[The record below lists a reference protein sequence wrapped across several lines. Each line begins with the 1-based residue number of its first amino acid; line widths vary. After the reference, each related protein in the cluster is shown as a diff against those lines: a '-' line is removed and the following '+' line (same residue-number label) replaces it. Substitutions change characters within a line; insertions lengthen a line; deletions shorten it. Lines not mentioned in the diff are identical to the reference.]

1 MRLLRFLPA
10 ALLVAALLVA
20 AGCGGGTKKVPTDSV
35 AVVGSDTITKSEFNF
50 LIDGAKSQAQ
60 ASKATFP
67 KPGTTDY
74 KTLQDKAMAYLVQE
88 SELEQKAKDL
98 GIVITDADVNKQIK
112 QIKQQYFGGNE
123 KAFQAQLK
131 QQGFTLELLKVYQRG
146 NLLSDKLYKKITG
159 GVKVS
164 DADVQKYYTENKA
177 QYASLAS
184 RDVRHILVSSK
195 KQADSLEAQLK
206 SGADFAKLAKKY
218 SKDTT
223 SAVKGGELTIEK
235 GKTVPEF
242 DKAAF
247 ALKTKEISPP
257 VHTQYGWH
265 IIQALGDVKP
275 ASTQPLSAVK
285 ETIRQNLLQQKKT
298 DAFQKWIDGVKSD
311 YAKKVRYQ
319 TGYVPSTTATSASTT
334 DTTATSTN
342 G

>member
-1 MRLLRFLPA
+1 MRLLRFLPVALLA
-10 ALLVAALLVA
+10 ALLLVA
-20 AGCGGGTKKVPTDSV
+20 AGCGGGSKSVPSDSV
-35 AVVGSDTITKSEFNF
+35 AVVGSDPITKSEFNF
-50 LIDGAKSQAQ
+50 LIAGAKSQAE

-67 KPGTTDY
+67 KPGTTEY

-88 SELEQKAKDL
+88 KELEQKGKDI
-98 GIVITDADVNKQIK
+98 GIQVTDADVTKQIK
-112 QIKQQYFGGNE
+112 QIKQQYFQGNE

-131 QQGFTLELLKVYQRG
+131 QQGFTLPLLEVYQRG

-159 GVKVS
+159 DVKVS
-164 DADVQKYYTENKA
+164 DADIQKYYNENKA

-242 DKAAF
+242 DKEAF
-247 ALKTKEISPP
+247 LLKTKEISPP

-265 IIQALGDVKP
+265 IIQALSAVKP

-298 DAFQKWIDGVKSD
+298 DAFQKWLDGVKAD

-319 TGYVPSTTATSASTT
+319 TGYVPSSTATTAQ
-334 DTTATSTN
+334 TTAGTTT

>member
-1 MRLLRFLPA
+1 MRFLRFLPA
-10 ALLVAALLVA
+10 LLILSLGLAA
-20 AGCGGGTKKVPTDSV
+20 AGCGSGTKKVPTDSV
-35 AVVGSDTITKSEFNF
+35 AVVGSDSITKSEFNF
-50 LIDGAKSQAQ
+50 LLDGAKSQAT
-60 ASKATFP
+60 AAKATFP
-67 KPGTTDY
+67 KPGTTEY

-88 SELEQKAKDL
+88 KELEQQGKGM
-98 GIVITDADVNKQIK
+98 GIEVTNADVTKQIA

-131 QQGFTLELLKVYQRG
+131 QQGFTLPLLELYQRG
-146 NLLSDKLYKKITG
+146 NLLSDKLYKKVTG
-159 GVKVS
+159 TVKVS
-164 DADVQKYYTENKA
+164 DAEITKYYNANKT

-195 KQADSLEAQLK
+195 KQADSLESQLK
-206 SGADFAKLAKKY
+206 AGGDFAKLAKKF

-223 SAVKGGELTIEK
+223 SAVNGGKLTVEK

-242 DKAAF
+242 DKEAF
-247 ALKTKEISPP
+247 ALKTNEISPP

-265 IIQALGDVKP
+265 IIQALSAVKP

-298 DAFQKWIDGVKSD
+298 DAFQKWLDGVKKD
-311 YAKKVRYQ
+311 FAKKVRYQ
-319 TGYVPSTTATSASTT
+319 TGYVPAATATTT
-334 DTTATSTN
+334 TPTTTTTST